1 MRKPNRQ
8 SFIVLLAIFALVSF
22 LVSKINLSNQ
32 DKQKGKVSTIAP
44 IQVNKEP
51 NLNPFSVVKPV
62 EVKPF
67 KQYKTTESI
76 EPTVE
81 KGYSG
86 PEWLKKVVSIYEKYY
101 PSWQTGKSVTGSAQQ
116 INNTSTITN
125 VTPPSTFSSTFSLP
139 ISTYASTTSLAPG
152 ATRVVNTSTTP
163 SSSKDTP
170 AFSGGGGDD
179 FEVNKENL
187 KSEVKVD
194 DENEKDDPP
203 ALPTVTIVRSIK
215 SSGLVTLDITV
226 QGEITGLIIN
236 EKLSPGYKITSAT
249 PKYVEEK
256 PPYHWLLF
264 GKSVPNQKIIYQVS
278 GSGGGRISGNYSSA
292 RGSGSITGQKN
303 LQ

>member
-22 LVSKINLSNQ
+22 LVSKTNLSNQ
-32 DKQKGKVSTIAP
+32 KKAKVKLSTIAP

-76 EPTVE
+76 EPKVE
-81 KGYSG
+81 KEYSG

-116 INNTSTITN
+116 INNTSAITN

-139 ISTYASTTSLAPG
+139 TSTYASTTSLAPG

-170 AFSGGGGDD
+170 AFSGGGDD
-179 FEVNKENL
+179 LEVNKKNL

-194 DENEKDDPP
+194 DKNEEDDPP
-203 ALPTVTIVRSIK
+203 ALPTVTIVRSIDV
-215 SSGLVTLDITV
+215 SVVTLDITV
-226 QGEITGLIIN
+226 KGEITGLIIN
-236 EKLSPGYKITSAT
+236 EKLPSGYKITSAT
-249 PKYVEEK
+249 PNYSKVSNTSYQ
-256 PPYHWLLF
+256 WLLF
-264 GKSVPNQKIIYQVS
+264 GRSVSEDKIIYQVS
-278 GSGGGRISGNYSSA
+278 GSDGGGISGNYSST
-292 RGSGSITGQKN
+292 RGSGSIIGQKN
-303 LQ
+303 LP